1 MGSRRYTPIVITT
14 SSATRH
20 EHGFTLL
27 EVLIVAAV
35 ISALAAI
42 SVPGL
47 IRARRASLESAAIAS
62 MRTITSAEATYA
74 SSCAR
79 GGYAQSLDDLAKPAA
94 GGAQLFISPDIP
106 ANGTVKSGYVFN
118 LGPDTGAQMVLPA
131 ASTCNAASADAV
143 SSYFAEAHPS
153 NAAVGQRAFAS
164 DTRGIM
170 YFNFTGTAI
179 APGMAGA
186 DPIR

>member
-1 MGSRRYTPIVITT
+1 MTTTPP
-14 SSATRH
+14 AAPHH
-20 EHGFTLL
+20 EDGFTLL

-62 MRTITSAEATYA
+62 MRTITSAQATYA

-79 GGYAQSLDDLAKPAA
+79 GGYAQTLEDLSKPAA

-106 ANGTVKSGYVFN
+106 SNGTVKSGYEFN
-118 LGPDTGAQMVLPA
+118 LGPDTGAQTVLPA

-143 SSYFAEAHPS
+143 STYFAEAHPS
-153 NAAVGQRAFAS
+153 TAGVGQRSFAS
-164 DTRGIM
+164 DTRGILF
-170 YFNFTGTAI
+170 FNFQGATI

>member
-1 MGSRRYTPIVITT
+1 MTSTPLATDRR
-14 SSATRH
+14 

-27 EVLIVAAV
+27 EVLIVAAI

-62 MRTITSAEATYA
+62 MRTVTSAQATYA
-74 SSCAR
+74 SACAR
-79 GGYAQSLDDLAKPAA
+79 GGYAQALEDLAKPAA

-106 ANGTVKSGYVFN
+106 ANGTVESGYAFN
-118 LGPDTGAQMVLPA
+118 LGPDIGAQTVLPA

-143 SSYFAEAHPS
+143 SAYFAEAHPE
-153 NAAVGQRAFAS
+153 NAAVGQRSFAS
-164 DTRGIM
+164 DTRGILF
-170 YFNFTGTAI
+170 YNFQGTTI